1 MSGLDKRF
9 EVVRTLGAGTFGT
22 VFHVIDRLTG
32 IDCALKELRHAK
44 MEGRR
49 DADGFG
55 GMSKASLRDVSL
67 LKELSHPNIV
77 CLFDIVHTSHALYC
91 VMELM
96 ESDLASLLYGL
107 ESRLSAGAV
116 KLFMRQLCKGLA
128 YCHAHMVMHRDIKPQ
143 NLLVNSA
150 TRTLKIA
157 DFGLARVLSPSAD
170 YSPDRGTIWYRAP
183 ELILGSASYS
193 LSIDMWSVGCVFAEM
208 ATRRP
213 LMRGLSDN
221 YPTESSEIEVLFTIF
236 KTLGTPDDTVW
247 PGVTGLPD
255 FQAEFPKWPP
265 PQRTKSSSRRRL
277 S

>member
-44 MEGRR
+44 MEGDEMPAGLAECRNEPARR
-49 DADGFG
+49 LAAQGAVA
-55 GMSKASLRDVSL
+55 SKHRVPVRHRAYVA
-67 LKELSHPNIV
+67 
-77 CLFDIVHTSHALYC
+77 ALYC

-157 DFGLARVLSPSAD
+157 DFGLA
-170 YSPDRGTIWYRAP
+170 G
-183 ELILGSASYS
+183 
-193 LSIDMWSVGCVFAEM
+193 F
-208 ATRRP
+208 
-213 LMRGLSDN
+213 
-221 YPTESSEIEVLFTIF
+221 
-236 KTLGTPDDTVW
+236 
-247 PGVTGLPD
+247 
-255 FQAEFPKWPP
+255 
-265 PQRTKSSSRRRL
+265 
-277 S
+277 